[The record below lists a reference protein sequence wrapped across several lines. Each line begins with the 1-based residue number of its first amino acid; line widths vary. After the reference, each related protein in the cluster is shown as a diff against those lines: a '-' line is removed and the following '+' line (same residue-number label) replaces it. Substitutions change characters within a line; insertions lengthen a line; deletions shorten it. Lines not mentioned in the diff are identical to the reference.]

1 MEQENKQSK
10 TGHEIGGV
18 NVDIIKLKDGKML
31 L

>member
-1 MEQENKQSK
+1 MGKEHKQSK

-18 NVDIIKLKDGKML
+18 NVDRIKFKDCKML